1 MHIDDKLLS
10 YLEDLSLLTLEDS
23 EKKRLTG
30 DLRDIL
36 DYMGRLRELNT
47 DGASER
53 SHPFDNTN
61 AFRDDQTLPSFDRDL
76 LLKNAPVKSDT
87 MFIAPKTIESTTPP

>member
-10 YLEDLSLLTLEDS
+10 YLEDLSFLALSDS
-23 EKKRLTG
+23 EKNRLTE
-30 DLRDIL
+30 DLQEVL

-53 SHPFDNTN
+53 SHPFDKTN
-61 AFRDDQTLPSFDRDL
+61 AFREDETCPSFDREL
-76 LLKNAPVKSDT
+76 LLKNAPVKSDA
-87 MFIAPKTIESTTPP
+87 MFIAPKAIE